1 MAILIDFNHLYLSS
15 LFVSY
20 EMREKNE
27 SGVRHVFLNTLV
39 SMKKKFKEEYGDII
53 ICADSSNSWRKDIF
67 PYYKAN
73 RSENREKDGLDWS
86 EIFTWLNSMY
96 ADLSEVFPYKTI
108 KVDRCEADD
117 VIAVICKKKG
127 VFLNDGS
134 EKFLI
139 MSKDHDFKQLHYF
152 ANIYQYD
159 NTNKKYIVEQNP
171 DEALIM
177 HIMRGD
183 GGDGIPNILSPGD
196 SYVLKKRQ
204 KPLTAKRIEFYKV
217 EENRKQDEFIQERFE
232 MNKRLVDFSE
242 IPQHYV
248 DNIAAEYEKPM
259 EKDRRKLNT
268 YFMNKRLKLLA
279 ENIQDF

>member
-248 DNIAAEYEKPM
+248 DNIVAEYEKPM